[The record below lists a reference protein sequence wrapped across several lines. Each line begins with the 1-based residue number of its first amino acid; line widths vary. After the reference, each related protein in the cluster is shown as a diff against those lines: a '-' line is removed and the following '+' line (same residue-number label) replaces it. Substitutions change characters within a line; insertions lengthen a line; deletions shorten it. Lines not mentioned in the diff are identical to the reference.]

1 MPRVSGTDGAMAYPT
16 GQLCLSLELRRAVH
30 ARLVERP
37 QPCYHSRR
45 SLSELVGWSSVGGNR
60 PEGGAHFGK
69 ATRPR
74 GSGAAQASESGAV
87 FSSFAELI
95 DLLEII

>member
-1 MPRVSGTDGAMAYPT
+1 MPRVSGTDDAMAYPT

-74 GSGAAQASESGAV
+74 ESGAQASESGAY
-87 FSSFAELI
+87 FPLFAELI
-95 DLLEII
+95 DLHKSS